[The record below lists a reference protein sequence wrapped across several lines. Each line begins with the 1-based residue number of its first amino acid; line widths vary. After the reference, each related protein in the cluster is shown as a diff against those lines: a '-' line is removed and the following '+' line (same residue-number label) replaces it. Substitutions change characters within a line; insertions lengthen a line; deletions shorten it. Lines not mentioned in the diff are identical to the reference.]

1 MIQGIGNLLSS
12 VQVLNLNRGLYVISV
27 KSGSPKRIGDDGALV
42 LPAIHVGPAPGSAA
56 DAVDFMSGPLQPGQW
71 LFEVGDTLIARV
83 KAEQAVIVLT
93 TMRAPTMATV
103 EVEVARLDRGASTLA
118 AAMAAAPPSAALPSR
133 AAPKPDKAAALP
145 PPLKTVKGKPALSV
159 RLDMHIQRK
168 GDVSYTNTFWSG
180 ALGERCAVEG
190 FAIQP
195 LADLRADQIEY
206 SAVAENGQE
215 TGWITGGM
223 LCGSRGLGLALSGFS
238 IRIRPEA
245 QARFQCEYRGAF
257 ASGRILG
264 PSRNGA
270 PCKAEAGDRLEAI
283 QLFIL
288 PRDLTDVSAEQP
300 APALP
305 APPPRVI
312 GPRFSVFRE
321 TAE

>member
-1 MIQGIGNLLSS
+1 
-12 VQVLNLNRGLYVISV
+12 
-27 KSGSPKRIGDDGALV
+27 
-42 LPAIHVGPAPGSAA
+42 
-56 DAVDFMSGPLQPGQW
+56 
-71 LFEVGDTLIARV
+71 
-83 KAEQAVIVLT
+83 
-93 TMRAPTMATV
+93 MRAPAMATV
-103 EVEVARLDRGASTLA
+103 EVEVTRLDRGASTLA
-118 AAMAAAPPSAALPSR
+118 EAIAGAPPAAALPPR
-133 AAPKPDKAAALP
+133 AVAPKLDNAALP

-300 APALP
+300 APAVP